1 MKYCVFELETAFILL
16 VSLTIIITLCVL
28 IFWSTYFISLSKQIR
43 LAVEVNVSHRMH
55 HLVKEIKAADKKWL
69 WQLSLTVILMQL
81 NQATII
87 VAKGYWRNDAEA
99 TIIVAKG
106 YWRNDVGFYWI
117 SNWVVNSLLLSPYNS
132 IIPFFGKRQREMS
145 LKYVT
150 SWNFSELLKETY
162 VNHFLH
168 WLDFTG
174 YPSQAV
180 FRFFRILTKSLILSW
195 FNSRY

>member
-1 MKYCVFELETAFILL
+1 MKYFVFELETAFILL

-69 WQLSLTVILMQL
+69 WQLSLAVILIQL
-81 NQATII
+81 NQ
-87 VAKGYWRNDAEA
+87 A

-145 LKYVT
+145 VKYVT